1 MERVNRHLI
10 QLSIYRGT
18 RVLKLILSGALMFSA
33 ATAAW
38 AQSLPGLSGSQISEL
53 VAGATVEIDTP
64 AGTKLPVRY
73 TQEGRLSGEA
83 RDLAWYLGSATDV
96 GRWWV
101 AGDRL
106 CHKWIRWFN
115 AEPQCMRIAREG
127 RNFRWHAQDGN
138 TGTAAIAVPAPVQAA
153 ALLALPRVFPRR
165 TPEAAPPA
173 PAALAGLPPRLQDET
188 AETVAAVPPPPSPPA
203 ASETSAGVDPAPPP
217 AAPPLVPVVKNPAP
231 PQAESKQPVTK
242 TASVPPPV
250 AGIKVPATSAPQHGD
265 IETAAPSQETG
276 RKRAA
281 DPLFRVANVR
291 SDDVLNIR
299 SGPSAD
305 FDVVGELPP
314 DTRGI
319 AVTSACRAKWCP
331 VQHHATSG
339 WVNSIY
345 LLPEEP
351 GTALSHVALHNAP
364 KGPPLAFRESPDAP
378 RSCLTPA
385 ARALLERIEQKFGPV
400 KVMST
405 CRRGATI
412 AGTGRPSRH
421 ASGNAVDFDAGP
433 RKAAIL
439 EWLIANHRTGG
450 IMTYA
455 GMDHVHVD
463 IGPRFISLAGGRHW
477 SSWNSNRRDGS
488 QAADAQR

>member
-1 MERVNRHLI
+1 
-10 QLSIYRGT
+10 
-18 RVLKLILSGALMFSA
+18 VLKLILSGALVFSVT
-33 ATAAW
+33 TAAW
-38 AQSLPGLSGSQISEL
+38 AQSPGLSGQQITDL
-53 VAGATVEIDTP
+53 VAGTTVEIDTP

-83 RDLAWYLGSATDV
+83 RDLAWFLGSPTDL

-101 AGDRL
+101 AGDQL

-115 AEPQCMRIAREG
+115 GEPQCMRLSKEG
-127 RNFRWHAQDGN
+127 SIIRWRSQDGN

-153 ALLALPRVFPRR
+153 ALLALPRVFPKRVPQVAPPEAPPALA
-165 TPEAAPPA
+165 TPPRLQEPAEAIAAAPAAASPPAADETVAGANPAAPPA
-173 PAALAGLPPRLQDET
+173 ARPLMPA
-188 AETVAAVPPPPSPPA
+188 VM
-203 ASETSAGVDPAPPP
+203 
-217 AAPPLVPVVKNPAP
+217 NPTP
-231 PQAESKQPVTK
+231 PQAESKQAETR
-242 TASVPPPV
+242 TASAPP
-250 AGIKVPATSAPQHGD
+250 ARPAAQAP
-265 IETAAPSQETG
+265 TAAPAEP
-276 RKRAA
+276 KRAA

-339 WVNSIY
+339 WVNSVY
-345 LLPEEP
+345 LVPEGPSPAALP
-351 GTALSHVALHNAP
+351 TAMHDGP
-364 KGPPLAFRESPDAP
+364 EGPPLAFRESPDAP
-378 RSCLTPA
+378 RACLTPA
-385 ARALLERIEQKFGPV
+385 ARALLDRIEQKFGPV

-405 CRRGATI
+405 CRSGATI

-421 ASGNAVDFDAGP
+421 ASGNAVDFDAGG

-439 EWLIANHRTGG
+439 EWLIANHRSGG

-455 GMDHVHVD
+455 GMDHIHVD

-477 SSWNSNRRDGS
+477 SSWNSTRRAGS
-488 QAADAQR
+488 PAADAQR

>member
-1 MERVNRHLI
+1 MERVNRDLI
-10 QLSIYRGT
+10 QLSIYRGI
-18 RVLKLILSGALMFSA
+18 RVLKVILSGVLAFSA

-38 AQSLPGLSGSQISEL
+38 AQSPPGLSGAQISEL

-83 RDLAWYLGSATDV
+83 RDLAWYLGSPTDV

-138 TGTAAIAVPAPVQAA
+138 TGTAAIAVPAPVQAS

-165 TPEAAPPA
+165 TPEAAAPEPA
-173 PAALAGLPPRLQDET
+173 PAPLASPPPRLQEA
-188 AETVAAVPPPPSPPA
+188 AETVATVPPPPSPPA
-203 ASETSAGVDPAPPP
+203 APGKVARADPAPPP
-217 AAPPLVPVVKNPAP
+217 AAPPLMPAVMNPTPP
-231 PQAESKQPVTK
+231 PQAESQQPETK

-250 AGIKVPATSAPQHGD
+250 AAMKAPATSAPQRRD
-265 IETAAPSQETG
+265 IETAAPSQETEP
-276 RKRAA
+276 KRAT

-331 VQHHATSG
+331 VQHHATIG
-339 WVNSIY
+339 WVNSVY
-345 LLPEEP
+345 LVREEQSP
-351 GTALSHVALHNAP
+351 IGLQAAVHDGP
-364 KGPPLAFRESPDAP
+364 KGPPLVFRESPDAP

-385 ARALLERIEQKFGPV
+385 VRGLLDRIEQKFGPV

-412 AGTGRPSRH
+412 AATGRPSRH
-421 ASGNAVDFDAGP
+421 ASGNAVDFDAGG

-455 GMDHVHVD
+455 GMDHIHVD

-477 SSWNSNRRDGS
+477 SSWSSRRGT

>member
-1 MERVNRHLI
+1 M
-10 QLSIYRGT
+10 
-18 RVLKLILSGALMFSA
+18 
-33 ATAAW
+33 
-38 AQSLPGLSGSQISEL
+38 
-53 VAGATVEIDTP
+53 EIDTP

-83 RDLAWYLGSATDV
+83 RDLAWYLGSAVDS

-101 AGDRL
+101 AGDQL
-106 CHKWIRWFN
+106 CHKWFRWFN

-127 RNFRWHAQDGN
+127 RAFRWRTQDGN
-138 TGTAAIAVPAPVQAA
+138 TGTAAIAVAAPAPVQAST
-153 ALLALPRVFPRR
+153 LLALPRVFPKRV
-165 TPEAAPPA
+165 PQPAPAEAPPA
-173 PAALAGLPPRLQDET
+173 LAGPPPRLQES
-188 AETVAAVPPPPSPPA
+188 AEAVAAATPPPSPPA
-203 ASETSAGVDPAPPP
+203 ASEAIAELNPPP
-217 AAPPLVPVVKNPAP
+217 AVAPPLLPAIMNPSLP
-231 PQAESKQPVTK
+231 PQVESKQAEIK
-242 TASVPPPV
+242 TASVPPPR
-250 AGIKVPATSAPQHGD
+250 P
-265 IETAAPSQETG
+265 AAPAPVQAEP
-276 RKRAA
+276 KRAA
-281 DPLFRVANVR
+281 DPLFKVANVR

-314 DTRGI
+314 DGRGI

-331 VQHHATSG
+331 VQHQAASG

-345 LLPEEP
+345 LVPEGP
-351 GTALSHVALHNAP
+351 DSAASHGAMHDGP
-364 KGPPLAFRESPDAP
+364 KGPPLAFREFPDAP

-385 ARALLERIEQKFGPV
+385 ARGLLDRIEQKFGPV

-405 CRRGATI
+405 CRSGAII

-421 ASGNAVDFDAGP
+421 ASGNAVDFEAGS

-439 EWLIANHRTGG
+439 EWLIANHRSGG

-455 GMDHVHVD
+455 GMDHIHVD
-463 IGPRFISLAGGRHW
+463 IGPRFLSLAGGRHW
-477 SSWNSNRRDGS
+477 SSWNSTRRDGS

>member
-1 MERVNRHLI
+1 
-10 QLSIYRGT
+10 
-18 RVLKLILSGALMFSA
+18 VLKLILSGALAFSA
-33 ATAAW
+33 TTAAW
-38 AQSLPGLSGSQISEL
+38 AQSPPGLSGSQISEL

-115 AEPQCMRIAREG
+115 AEPQCMRIARDG
-127 RNFRWHAQDGN
+127 RNFRWHSQDGN
-138 TGTAAIAVPAPVQAA
+138 TGTAAIAVPAPAQAS

-165 TPEAAPPA
+165 APEAAPPA
-173 PAALAGLPPRLQDET
+173 PAALAGPPPRLQEET
-188 AETVAAVPPPPSPPA
+188 AETAAAAVPPPAPPA
-203 ASETSAGVDPAPPP
+203 ASETIAGANPAPPP
-217 AAPPLVPVVKNPAP
+217 AAPPLMPVVKNPTP
-231 PQAESKQPVTK
+231 PQAESKQPETR
-242 TASVPPPV
+242 TASAPPPR
-250 AGIKVPATSAPQHGD
+250 AATPAPATPAPVQA
-265 IETAAPSQETG
+265 EP
-276 RKRAA
+276 KRAA
-281 DPLFRVANVR
+281 DPLFKVANVR

-331 VQHHATSG
+331 VQHHAASG

-345 LLPEEP
+345 LVPEEP
-351 GTALSHVALHNAP
+351 NSAPLHVALHDAP

-385 ARALLERIEQKFGPV
+385 ARALLDRIEQKFGHV

-421 ASGNAVDFDAGP
+421 SSGNAVDFDAGG

-439 EWLIANHRTGG
+439 EWLIANHRSGG

-455 GMDHVHVD
+455 GMDHIHVD

-477 SSWNSNRRDGS
+477 SSWSRRDGS
-488 QAADAQR
+488 QATAAQR